1 MKIVIIGGVA
11 AGASAAARLRR
22 LDESAEIVI
31 LERGEFISY
40 ANCGLPYHVGGAIE
54 SRDSLLVMPA
64 AKFASWFNV
73 DVRTSSEACAIN
85 RGRKTV
91 SVRGVG
97 GEYEEPY
104 DKLIIATGSSPAE
117 DLTPGAKAPRIKNLW
132 TIADMDSVLETIR
145 SGAKNAIIIGGGFVG
160 LETAENLSKRGLGA
174 ILVQRGNHL
183 LPSLDFEMA
192 RPIADELASMGVGLR
207 LGRKVA
213 GYEASEDSAAAI
225 LDDGERLE
233 AGLVIVSTG
242 VRPNSELAAAAG
254 LECGKRGH
262 IRVNENMRTSDPD
275 IYAAGDAVEVR
286 DPLFGGSAAIPLA
299 GPANRQGR
307 IAADNIAGIASA
319 YAGTYGASV
328 IKVGRICA
336 GSVGYTEARLKA
348 AGKPFKKAYL
358 HPSSN
363 ASYYPG
369 AARMDMK
376 IMFDCGGKILGAQIV
391 GEKGVDKRID
401 TIAQAMRNGTDVCGL
416 GELELAYAPPFSSA
430 KDPVNFAGFVASNI
444 LSGLS
449 TPAYAESIP
458 EGALVLDVREARER
472 EGGYIP
478 GSVNIPLGQLR
489 ARLGELDKN
498 RAIVASCQV
507 GLRGYLAERILKQ
520 HGFNASNLSGG
531 YLTWKAVN
539 SK

>member
-73 DVRTSSEACAIN
+73 DVRASSEACAIN

-91 SVRGVG
+91 SVRGFG

-117 DLTPGAKAPRIKNLW
+117 DPTPGAKAPRIKNLW

-145 SGAKNAIIIGGGFVG
+145 SGAKNAIIVGGGFVG
-160 LETAENLSKRGLGA
+160 LETAENLAKRGLGA

-213 GYEASEDSAAAI
+213 GYEASEDSASAI

-336 GSVGYTEARLKA
+336 GSVGYTETRLKA

-376 IMFDCGGKILGAQIV
+376 IIFDCGGKILGAQIV

-401 TIAQAMRNGTDVCGL
+401 TIAQAMRNGTDVRGL

-520 HGFNASNLSGG
+520 RGFNASNLSGG